1 MIFSKRYK
9 DLLVNGDD
17 VPNTINFIGD
27 IDYFARKGIVGVLK
41 SFNEPKKVK
50 ISRYSNETS
59 DNDAFTL
66 ALMKLNQEL
75 GYDLFNF
82 NALSCNYGTSMV
94 DEQLIGGNLNY
105 LFDVIELQHDFLSSK
120 EKCEFTKNIN
130 SVLNECEISW
140 MLVDGKMTKVDAK
153 QFECDIKRK
162 TLEKMKELSDCD
174 SKFKPAF
181 EELQKAIEFYNKED
195 YSESITNANKC
206 YESVM
211 KVIMGTN
218 DGNAGELT
226 NNIKN
231 KLELPSAINK
241 NGFKDRILMSL
252 PYLRNELSSHGAG
265 SEKITISKSLAN
277 LALNLAASL
286 CTFVIEDLQHK

>member
-1 MIFSKRYK
+1 
-9 DLLVNGDD
+9 
-17 VPNTINFIGD
+17 
-27 IDYFARKGIVGVLK
+27 
-41 SFNEPKKVK
+41 
-50 ISRYSNETS
+50 
-59 DNDAFTL
+59 
-66 ALMKLNQEL
+66 MKLNQEL

-82 NALSCNYGTSMV
+82 NALSCNYGTSIV

-120 EKCEFTKNIN
+120 EKREFTKNIN
-130 SVLNECEISW
+130 SVLNECETPW

-153 QFECDIKRK
+153 QFECDIKTK

-195 YSESITNANKC
+195 YSESITNANKG

-218 DGNAGELT
+218 DGNAGDLT